1 MLLIFFLLTSS
12 FIPNFG
18 IQVNL
23 PRADTSVPMQS
34 QYVTVVINAEGQ
46 FFVNQNRVARE
57 QLLGAIRGARGDRT
71 ALVLRADEE
80 ATVGQ
85 FAEVAA
91 IARALD
97 RHRGVDA
104 LAVKDQ
110 IPARAARRPAEI
122 GAGGHL
128 LPRPRLGHRD
138 RERLALDNLRVR
150 QRLSQPE
157 PRGGEDA

>member
-1 MLLIFFLLTSS
+1 MALSFSSPKKPITAFSMAGLADIVLLLLIFFLLTSS

-46 FFVNQNRVARE
+46 FFVNQDRVARD
-57 QLLGAIRGARGDRT
+57 QLLPAIREAQGDRT
-71 ALVLRADEE
+71 ALVLRADEK

-97 RHRGVDA
+97 
-104 LAVKDQ
+104 
-110 IPARAARRPAEI
+110 
-122 GAGGHL
+122 
-128 LPRPRLGHRD
+128 
-138 RERLALDNLRVR
+138 LRVLMATER
-150 QRLSQPE
+150 GPS
-157 PRGGEDA
+157 PR

>member
-1 MLLIFFLLTSS
+1 MALSFSTPKKPITAFSMAGLADIVLLLLIFFLLTSS

-46 FFVNQNRVARE
+46 FFVNQNRVARD
-57 QLLGAIRGARGDRT
+57 QLLSAIREAQGERT
-71 ALVLRADEE
+71 ALVLRADEK

-91 IARALD
+91 IARALEM
-97 RHRGVDA
+97 RVLMATERGPA
-104 LAVKDQ
+104 L
-110 IPARAARRPAEI
+110 R
-122 GAGGHL
+122 
-128 LPRPRLGHRD
+128 
-138 RERLALDNLRVR
+138 
-150 QRLSQPE
+150 
-157 PRGGEDA
+157 

>member
-1 MLLIFFLLTSS
+1 MALSFSSPKKPITAFSMAGLADIVLLLLIFFLLTSS

-34 QYVTVVINAEGQ
+34 QFVTVVINAEGQ

-57 QLLGAIRGARGDRT
+57 QLLSAIRDAQGDRT
-71 ALVLRADEE
+71 ALVLRADEK

-91 IARALD
+91 IAKALEM
-97 RHRGVDA
+97 RVLMATERGPV
-104 LAVKDQ
+104 
-110 IPARAARRPAEI
+110 RR
-122 GAGGHL
+122 
-128 LPRPRLGHRD
+128 
-138 RERLALDNLRVR
+138 
-150 QRLSQPE
+150 
-157 PRGGEDA
+157 